1 MPWTHPVRFNE
12 TSPVRAADLNDLAA
26 DHEVLLGDVAR
37 ANLPIASPIWRDDLG
52 GFYRDMAMWHRA
64 RYLWLRVYGYGIN
77 WWLVV
82 NGVEV
87 VRRTWPGGGSYVTWT
102 ETIDLSATNP
112 NLVLGKIYNV
122 SFWHESATDD
132 AGYAHLR
139 AIYQRESI

>member
-12 TSPVRAADLNDLAA
+12 SSPVRAADLNDLAV

-52 GFYRDMAMWHRA
+52 GYYKDMAMWHRA
-64 RYLWLRVYGYGIN
+64 RYLWLRVTAIRVS
-77 WWLVV
+77 WWLTV

-87 VRRTWPGGGSYVTWT
+87 VRRNWAGGSVEVTWT
-102 ETIDLSATNP
+102 ETIDLSVTNP
-112 NLVLGKIYNV
+112 NLVLGKIYPV
-122 SFWHESATDD
+122 RIDYD
-132 AGYAHLR
+132 GYGGSPSWIHLK